1 MKFYICKHCGKII
14 AIVNERAVPTIC
26 CGEKMEELV
35 PNTTEAAF
43 EKHIPVVTVK
53 DNIVHVEV
61 GSTLHPM
68 LEAHYIEWIALE
80 TKNGNQ
86 RKILKPGDAP
96 VADFAILPGDE
107 VISCL
112 AYCNLHGL
120 WKA

>member
-14 AIVNERAVPTIC
+14 AVVNERAVPTIC

-35 PNTTEAAF
+35 
-43 EKHIPVVTVK
+43 
-53 DNIVHVEV
+53 
-61 GSTLHPM
+61 
-68 LEAHYIEWIALE
+68 E

-86 RKILKPGDAP
+86 RKVLKPGDAP

-107 VISCL
+107 VINCL